1 VSKRQKERTNQNR
14 ERRLGSGDGIA
25 RPKGSGGAGIPL
37 WMWALSLSGFLALGV
52 VIAVL
57 LLTRGGSASGNVNP
71 AVIKARDSTAK
82 IDFVAAGTWPPN
94 YTNLADAMK
103 ALGLPGL
110 SDLVQH
116 YHTHIH
122 LIVEGHD
129 VPVPLDIGLD
139 AATQTY
145 APIHTHDTR
154 SVIHIEANVKNYHSD
169 VQNVFDIWGLRFN
182 SQCVGGY
189 CNGVKMW
196 VNGKSTTAFGAYVM
210 QPHDAITI
218 VEGTP
223 PPGFK
228 PDATFKFAQGE

>member
-14 ERRLGSGDGIA
+14 ERRLGTGDGIA
-25 RPKGSGGAGIPL
+25 RSKGSTTAGIPL
-37 WMWALSLSGFLALGV
+37 WMWALSLSGFIALGV
-52 VIAVL
+52 VVAVL
-57 LLTRGGSASGNVNP
+57 LITRGGSGGTANA
-71 AVIKARDSTAK
+71 AVVKQRDSTAK
-82 IDFVAAGTWPPN
+82 IDFLTEGTWPAN
-94 YTNLADAMK
+94 YTNLADAIK

-122 LIVEGHD
+122 LIVEGND
-129 VPVPLDIGLD
+129 VPVPMNIGLD

-145 APIHTHDTR
+145 APIHTHDDR
-154 SVIHIEANVKNYHSD
+154 SVIHIEADVKNYHSD
-169 VQNVFDIWGLRFN
+169 LQNVFDIWGVRFN

-196 VNGKSTTAFGAYVM
+196 VNGKPSTSYGAYVM

-218 VEGTP
+218 VEGKP
-223 PPGFK
+223 PAGFK
-228 PDATFKFAQGE
+228 PDTSFAFAPGE

>member
-57 LLTRGGSASGNVNP
+57 LLTRGGSGSSGDP
-71 AVIKARDSTAK
+71 AVIKERDSTAK
-82 IDFVAAGTWPPN
+82 IDFQSQGTWQPN
-94 YTNLADAMK
+94 YTNLGDAIK

-110 SDLVQH
+110 SDTVQH

-122 LIVEGHD
+122 LIVDGHD
-129 VPVPLDIGLD
+129 VPVPADIGLD

-145 APIHTHDTR
+145 AAIHTHDDR
-154 SVIHIEANVKNYHSD
+154 SVIHIEADVKNYHSD
-169 VQNVFDIWGLRFN
+169 LQNVFDIWGVRFS
-182 SQCVGGY
+182 SQCVGGF

-196 VNGKSTTAFGAYVM
+196 VDGTPSTEFGAYVM

-218 VEGTP
+218 VEGKLP
-223 PPGFK
+223 AGFK
-228 PDATFKFAQGE
+228 PDDSFKFAAGE

>member
-57 LLTRGGSASGNVNP
+57 LLTRGSSGAPNP
-71 AVIKARDSTAK
+71 AVIKERDSTAK
-82 IDFVAAGTWPPN
+82 IDFVAQGTWPPN
-94 YTNLADAMK
+94 YTNLADAIK

-110 SDLVQH
+110 SDTVQH

-122 LIVEGHD
+122 LIVDGHD
-129 VPVPLDIGLD
+129 VPVPPDIGLD
-139 AATQTY
+139 AATQTF
-145 APIHTHDTR
+145 AAIHTHDDR
-154 SVIHIEANVKNYHSD
+154 SVIHIEADVKDYHSD
-169 VQNVFDIWGLRFN
+169 LQNVFDIWGVRFS
-182 SQCVGGY
+182 SQCVGGF

-196 VNGKSTTAFGAYVM
+196 VNGTPSTEFGAYVM

-218 VEGTP
+218 VEGKLP
-223 PPGFK
+223 AGFK
-228 PDATFKFAQGE
+228 PDASFKFAAGE